1 MDNPGFHFISSGF
14 LKYLH
19 LTNRIDSNRYFDTV
33 IGFDYFT
40 SNQKMPDREQAL
52 IRHQNP

>member
-1 MDNPGFHFISSGF
+1 MDNPGFHLISSGF